1 MTNFFRLL
9 RFELDRFFKLYIVLI
24 VVTIVSQLAGLV
36 IISKLYMR
44 RAREEIV
51 VNQNSMESF
60 LETYGQFSLANLT
73 HSLWFVGPIA
83 LCIVSLLIYVF
94 FIWYRDWFGKNT
106 FIYRLLMLP
115 TERLNVY
122 LAKAMTIFT
131 MVLGL
136 VSLQIVLIYLEMN
149 LVRLLVPRDFRLDLP
164 IQEVIHSFDY
174 FNILIPNSFLGFLI
188 SYGTGLMAVFV
199 LFTAIL
205 IERSYRL
212 KGVFIGGLYVAASFF
227 VFISPLLL
235 SEIFLP
241 RFFYPIEMF
250 LLEVFAGLIVMTGA
264 IWLGH
269 YLLNKKIRV

>member
-1 MTNFFRLL
+1 
-9 RFELDRFFKLYIVLI
+9 FELDRFFKLYIVLI

-44 RAREEIV
+44 RAREAIV
-51 VNQNSMESF
+51 VNQTSMESF

-73 HSLWFVGPIA
+73 HSLWFFGPIA

-122 LAKAMTIFT
+122 LAKAMAIYS

-149 LVRLLVPRDFRLDLP
+149 LLRLLVPRDFRLDLTFY
-164 IQEVIHSFDY
+164 EVIRSIDY
-174 FNILIPNSFLGFLI
+174 FYILIPYSCLEC
-188 SYGTGLMAVFV
+188 
-199 LFTAIL
+199 LF
-205 IERSYRL
+205 Y
-212 KGVFIGGLYVAASFF
+212 Y
-227 VFISPLLL
+227 
-235 SEIFLP
+235 
-241 RFFYPIEMF
+241 
-250 LLEVFAGLIVMTGA
+250 
-264 IWLGH
+264 
-269 YLLNKKIRV
+269 